1 MINKSQKEKADK
13 FINMYSSGQIIYPT
27 AVQRYVGCNNAD
39 TKTLLNE
46 HSEKVHDIKAVYI
59 LKCPICSHLTH
70 GMYYDSNS
78 LNTSIES
85 ACTECDSIFIPKK
98 EDYIKCYQKI

>member
-1 MINKSQKEKADK
+1 MLNKNQKEKADK

-39 TKTLLNE
+39 IKTLLNE
-46 HSEKVHDIKAVYI
+46 HSEKVHDIKAVYM

>member
-1 MINKSQKEKADK
+1 MLNKNQKEKADK

-46 HSEKVHDIKAVYI
+46 HSEKVHDIKAVYM